1 MQLGPLQVAPSQQKE
16 ASSHQTE
23 LEKRLYWL
31 LTTASL
37 RRDDDPNCPHA
48 VWAGGRRKAGGGSE
62 GGEEKNIKLHTQ
74 ESSETSMQKYVSLN
88 I

>member
-31 LTTASL
+31 PTTASL
-37 RRDDDPNCPHA
+37 RRDDDPNRPYA
-48 VWAGGRRKAGGGSE
+48 VWAGGRRKAGGE
-62 GGEEKNIKLHTQ
+62 VREERKKKYKITHTR
-74 ESSETSMQKYVSLN
+74 VL
-88 I
+88 